1 MSRAADY
8 FSLVRF
14 SHSVFALPFALC
26 GAWLAAGGPPAL
38 RTLGLVVLCA
48 VAARTAAMGF
58 NRLADAELDA
68 RNPRTAAREI
78 PAGRVRPRAAWAL
91 VVGSGALFVAGAW
104 LLNPLAGW
112 LAFPVLAVLLGYSWM
127 KRVHWS
133 AHLVLGLA
141 LGLAPLGAWIAVR
154 GEIDGSMVPALWLA
168 LAVLSWVAGFDL
180 IYACQDADFDRRS
193 GLHSIPARF
202 GVARALALSALLHVG
217 TLVALLLV
225 GWSAGLSWI
234 WWASLTLAGLLLL
247 WEHRIVRPD
256 DLSRVNMAFFT
267 LNGWLGLLLFAGL
280 ALDRWLLGVPA

>member
-14 SHSVFALPFALC
+14 SHSVFALPFALS

-91 VVGSGALFVAGAW
+91 VGGSAALFVAGAW

-154 GEIDGSMVPALWLA
+154 GRIDGSMVPALWLA

-202 GVARALALSALLHVG
+202 GVARALALSALLHLG

-234 WWASLTLAGLLLL
+234 WWAALTLAGLLLM

-280 ALDRWLLGVPA
+280 ALDRWLLGVRA